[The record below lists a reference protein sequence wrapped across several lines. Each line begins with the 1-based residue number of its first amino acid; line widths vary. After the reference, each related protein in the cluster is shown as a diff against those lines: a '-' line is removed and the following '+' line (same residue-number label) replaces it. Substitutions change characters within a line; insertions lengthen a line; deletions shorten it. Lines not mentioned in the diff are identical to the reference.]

1 MELDPSDPRKR
12 YQQVAG
18 HLRASILTGDLE
30 PGDRLPTVADL
41 ATEYGVS
48 KTTVER
54 AIDILKAEHLVVA
67 RQGAGTFIRQPS
79 TRPTGLRPHIEAAFE
94 TETVAVDF
102 VGFSGETLHGAM
114 TECLDKVRIG
124 RYRPKS
130 VTVRMILPDTT
141 QPWTLPSMQDG
152 ADSPEFRQRHQRT
165 IDRYTG
171 GLVDIVDELVDHG
184 LIEDGS
190 VSVRVVG
197 TPPLSK
203 LYLVN
208 DADAFF
214 GWYAITSHKVRYEG
228 KSLPVI
234 DLMGKDTELLHFA
247 AAQPD
252 QAASLFVAESRRFF
266 EAQWELAARPL
277 S

>member
-12 YQQVAG
+12 YEQVAG
-18 HLRASILTGDLE
+18 HLRASILTGDLD
-30 PGDRLPTVADL
+30 PGDRLATVADL
-41 ATEYGVS
+41 AVEYGVS

-67 RQGAGTFIRQPS
+67 RQGAGTFVRAPS

-94 TETVAVDF
+94 AETVSVDF

-114 TECLDKVRIG
+114 TECLDKVRTG

-130 VTVRMILPDTT
+130 VTVRMILPDTS
-141 QPWTLPSMQDG
+141 QPWRLPSKQDG
-152 ADSPEFRQRHQRT
+152 TDSPEFRARHQRT

-171 GLVDIVDELVDHG
+171 GLADIVDELVEHG
-184 LIEDGS
+184 LIDDGS
-190 VSVRVVG
+190 VTVRVVAA
-197 TPPLSK
+197 PPLNK

-208 DADAFF
+208 GTDAFY
-214 GWYAITSHKVRYEG
+214 GWYAITPHKVKYDG
-228 KSLPVI
+228 KTIPVI

-247 AAQPD
+247 TGQPD
-252 QAASLFVAESRRFF
+252 QSASLFVSESQQFF
-266 EAQWELAARPL
+266 EAQWNLIAAPL
-277 S
+277 N